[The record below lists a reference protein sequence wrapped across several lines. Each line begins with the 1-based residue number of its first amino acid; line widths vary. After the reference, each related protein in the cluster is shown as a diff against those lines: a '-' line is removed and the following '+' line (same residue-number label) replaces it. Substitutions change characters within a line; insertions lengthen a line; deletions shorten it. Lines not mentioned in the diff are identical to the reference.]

1 MSSQTVTPQKPNR
14 RTRRQQ
20 QKKSAGS
27 TSSQIP
33 SLQDAE
39 LSTAT
44 NPEKQLEQP
53 TRILRRGEM
62 ETLPGPTPAAN
73 IQLPPH
79 TPPRPRS
86 MYEGSTDKQHT
97 NTESAPNMSQNR
109 KKNSKTH
116 GRKQSGSASPMP
128 ASKDNLASASRN
140 QSLTPTRGNET
151 PIKAYAGPTF
161 HASPAAS
168 SLPMP
173 KFFSKSVPNVDKTSS
188 LKSMMEQEA
197 PETASES
204 EGSPFRENT
213 QPVHD
218 HRTREASPLDIFFRA
233 DEKAKAKARPLQ
245 ESALKSSDG
254 QSILSASPSGLQTPN
269 RHHSRHPTNGSV
281 GGMFPLEMDGA
292 APDMASNSTISG
304 NGSYHYEPAIHNS
317 PSMAEHDITE
327 EQRRAK
333 TAALKQ
339 LLYATRPPLPHN
351 GSAGQRPP
359 SSSLRQ
365 ELTMPSSP
373 GAPNPPPVPVSPT
386 PSRVQ
391 SSHMTSRIQHHPN
404 GFVSP
409 YSQSTPP
416 RAQSQGSNSTSTGET
431 GNKKALE
438 DELRRIL
445 KLEVIGGDGVP
456 GVRSK
461 GAISHG
467 PS

>member
-1 MSSQTVTPQKPNR
+1 MSSQTVTPQKSNR
-14 RTRRQQ
+14 RSRRQQ

-27 TSSQIP
+27 ISSQIP
-33 SLQDAE
+33 SLQDGE
-39 LSTAT
+39 LSTDT

-53 TRILRRGEM
+53 TRILRRGDL
-62 ETLPGPTPAAN
+62 ETLPSPTPAVN
-73 IQLPPH
+73 LQLPPH

-86 MYEGSTDKQHT
+86 MYEGSTVKQHT
-97 NTESAPNMSQNR
+97 NNGSAPDMSQNR
-109 KKNSKTH
+109 KKNSKAH
-116 GRKQSGSASPMP
+116 DRKQSGSASPMP
-128 ASKDNLASASRN
+128 ASNSNSASASRN

-151 PIKAYAGPTF
+151 PVKAYAGPTF

-173 KFFSKSVPNVDKTSS
+173 KFFSKSMPNVDKTSS

-218 HRTREASPLDIFFRA
+218 HRSREASPLDIFFRA

-254 QSILSASPSGLQTPN
+254 QSILSASPSGLHTPN
-269 RHHSRHPTNGSV
+269 RHHSRHPTDGSV
-281 GGMFPLEMDGA
+281 GGMFPLEMDGV
-292 APDMASNSTISG
+292 APDMASNCTISG
-304 NGSYHYEPAIHNS
+304 KGSHHYEPAIHNS
-317 PSMAEHDITE
+317 STMAEPDLTE

-339 LLYATRPPLPHN
+339 LLYSTRPPLPHN

-373 GAPNPPPVPVSPT
+373 GVLNPPRGPPSPT
-386 PSRVQ
+386 PFRVQ
-391 SSHMTSRIQHHPN
+391 NSHISPRTQHHPN
-404 GFVSP
+404 GYVSP
-409 YSQSTPP
+409 YSHITPP
-416 RAQSQGSNSTSTGET
+416 RAQSQGSNSTPINDN
-431 GNKKALE
+431 GNNKSLE
-438 DELRRIL
+438 DDLRRIL
-445 KLEVIGGDGVP
+445 KLEVRGGDGVP
-456 GVRSK
+456 HVSSK
-461 GAISHG
+461 GAVPHG

>member
-14 RTRRQQ
+14 RSRRQQ
-20 QKKSAGS
+20 QKKPAGS
-27 TSSQIP
+27 FSSQIP
-33 SLQDAE
+33 FSQDAE
-39 LSTAT
+39 LSTDAT
-44 NPEKQLEQP
+44 PEQQLEQP
-53 TRILRRGEM
+53 TRILRRGEL
-62 ETLPGPTPAAN
+62 ENPPSPTPAAN
-73 IQLPPH
+73 LQLPPH

-86 MYEGSTDKQHT
+86 MYEGSTVKQHT
-97 NTESAPNMSQNR
+97 YNQSAPDMSQNR
-109 KKNSKTH
+109 KKSSKAH

-128 ASKDNLASASRN
+128 ASNSNVASASRN

-151 PIKAYAGPTF
+151 PVKAYAGPTF

-173 KFFSKSVPNVDKTSS
+173 KFFSKSMPNVDKTSS

-213 QPVHD
+213 QPVHN
-218 HRTREASPLDIFFRA
+218 HGTREASPLDIFFRA

-245 ESALKSSDG
+245 ESAVKSSDG
-254 QSILSASPSGLQTPN
+254 QSILTASPSGLQTPN
-269 RHHSRHPTNGSV
+269 RHHSRHPTDGSV

-292 APDMASNSTISG
+292 APDVASNSTISG
-304 NGSYHYEPAIHNS
+304 NGSHHYEPAIHTS
-317 PSMAEHDITE
+317 SSMAEPDLTE

-339 LLYATRPPLPHN
+339 LLYSTRTPLPHN

-373 GAPNPPPVPVSPT
+373 GVLDPPPVPSTPT

-391 SSHMTSRIQHHPN
+391 NPHMSSRTQHHPN
-404 GFVSP
+404 GYVSP
-409 YSQSTPP
+409 YSQFTPT
-416 RAQSQGSNSTSTGET
+416 RAQSQGSNTTPTSDI
-431 GNKKALE
+431 GNKKSLE
-438 DELRRIL
+438 DDLRRIL
-445 KLEVIGGDGVP
+445 KLEILGGDGVP
-456 GVRSK
+456 CVRSK
-461 GAISHG
+461 GALPNG
-467 PS
+467 PA

>member
-1 MSSQTVTPQKPNR
+1 MSSQTVTPQKHNR
-14 RTRRQQ
+14 RSRRQQ
-20 QKKSAGS
+20 QKRSAGS
-27 TSSQIP
+27 ISSQVP
-33 SLQDAE
+33 SSQDAE
-39 LSTAT
+39 LSTDT
-44 NPEKQLEQP
+44 NPEKQLEQR
-53 TRILRRGEM
+53 TRILRRGDL
-62 ETLPGPTPAAN
+62 ETLPTPNPAVN
-73 IQLPPH
+73 LQLPPH

-86 MYEGSTDKQHT
+86 MYEGSTVKQHT
-97 NTESAPNMSQNR
+97 NNESAPDMSQNR
-109 KKNSKTH
+109 KRNSKAH
-116 GRKQSGSASPMP
+116 GRKQSGAASPMP
-128 ASKDNLASASRN
+128 ASNSNLASASRN

-151 PIKAYAGPTF
+151 PVKAYAGPTF

-173 KFFSKSVPNVDKTSS
+173 KFFSKSMPNVDKTSS

-197 PETASES
+197 PETTSES
-204 EGSPFRENT
+204 DGSPFRENT

-254 QSILSASPSGLQTPN
+254 QSMLSASPAGLPTPN
-269 RHHSRHPTNGSV
+269 RHHSRHPTDGSV

-292 APDMASNSTISG
+292 TPDMASDSAISG
-304 NGSYHYEPAIHNS
+304 NGSHRYEPAIYNS
-317 PSMAEHDITE
+317 SSMAELDITE

-339 LLYATRPPLPHN
+339 LLYSTRTPLPHN

-373 GAPNPPPVPVSPT
+373 GVPNPPPVPPSPT

-391 SSHMTSRIQHHPN
+391 NPHMSSRTQHHPN
-404 GFVSP
+404 GCVSP
-409 YSQSTPP
+409 YSQFTPP
-416 RAQSQGSNSTSTGET
+416 RAQSQGSNFTPISDN
-431 GNKKALE
+431 GNKKSLE
-438 DELRRIL
+438 DDLRRIL
-445 KLEVIGGDGVP
+445 KLEILGGDGVP
-456 GVRSK
+456 RVRSK
-461 GAISHG
+461 GALSHG

>member
-1 MSSQTVTPQKPNR
+1 MSSQTVTPQKHNR
-14 RTRRQQ
+14 RSRRQQ

-27 TSSQIP
+27 ISSQIP
-33 SLQDAE
+33 SSQDAE
-39 LSTAT
+39 LSTDT

-53 TRILRRGEM
+53 TRILRRGDLD
-62 ETLPGPTPAAN
+62 TLPSPTPSVN
-73 IQLPPH
+73 LQLPPH

-86 MYEGSTDKQHT
+86 MYEGSTVKQHT
-97 NTESAPNMSQNR
+97 NNESAPDMSQNR
-109 KKNSKTH
+109 KKNSKAH

-128 ASKDNLASASRN
+128 ASNNNLASASRN

-151 PIKAYAGPTF
+151 PVKAYAGPTF

-173 KFFSKSVPNVDKTSS
+173 KFFSKSMPNVDKTSS

-245 ESALKSSDG
+245 ESALKSFDG
-254 QSILSASPSGLQTPN
+254 QSTPSASPSGLQTPN
-269 RHHSRHPTNGSV
+269 RHHSRHPTDGSV

-292 APDMASNSTISG
+292 APDTASDSTISG
-304 NGSYHYEPAIHNS
+304 NGSHHYEPAIHNS
-317 PSMAEHDITE
+317 SSMAEPDLTE

-339 LLYATRPPLPHN
+339 LLYSTRTSLPHN

-373 GAPNPPPVPVSPT
+373 GVPDSPAVPPSPT

-391 SSHMTSRIQHHPN
+391 NPHISSRTQHHPN
-404 GFVSP
+404 GYVSP

-416 RAQSQGSNSTSTGET
+416 RVQFPGSNSTPISGN
-431 GNKKALE
+431 GNKKSLE
-438 DELRRIL
+438 DDLRRIL
-445 KLEVIGGDGVP
+445 KLETLGGDGVP
-456 GVRSK
+456 RVRSK
-461 GAISHG
+461 GALPHG

>member
-1 MSSQTVTPQKPNR
+1 MSSHTVTPQKPNR
-14 RTRRQQ
+14 RSRRQQ

-27 TSSQIP
+27 ISSQIP
-33 SLQDAE
+33 YPQDGD
-39 LSTAT
+39 LSTDT

-53 TRILRRGEM
+53 TRILRRGDL
-62 ETLPGPTPAAN
+62 ETLPSPTPAMN
-73 IQLPPH
+73 LQLPPH

-86 MYEGSTDKQHT
+86 MYEGSTVKQHK
-97 NTESAPNMSQNR
+97 NNESGPDVSQNR
-109 KKNSKTH
+109 KKNSKAH

-128 ASKDNLASASRN
+128 ASNSNSASASRN

-151 PIKAYAGPTF
+151 PVKAYAGPTF

-173 KFFSKSVPNVDKTSS
+173 KFFSKSMPNVDKASS

-233 DEKAKAKARPLQ
+233 DEKAKAKARSLQ
-245 ESALKSSDG
+245 ESAPKSCDG
-254 QSILSASPSGLQTPN
+254 QSKLSASPSGLQTHN
-269 RHHSRHPTNGSV
+269 RHHSRHPTDGSV

-292 APDMASNSTISG
+292 APDMASNPTIFG
-304 NGSYHYEPAIHNS
+304 KGSHHYEPAIHNS
-317 PSMAEHDITE
+317 STMAEPDLTE

-339 LLYATRPPLPHN
+339 LLYSTRPPLPHN

-373 GAPNPPPVPVSPT
+373 GVPNPPRVPPSPT
-386 PSRVQ
+386 PFRVQ
-391 SSHMTSRIQHHPN
+391 NSHMSPRTQHHPN
-404 GFVSP
+404 GYVSP
-409 YSQSTPP
+409 YSHITPP
-416 RAQSQGSNSTSTGET
+416 RAQSQGSSSTPIDDN
-431 GNKKALE
+431 GNNKSLE
-438 DELRRIL
+438 DDLRRIL
-445 KLEVIGGDGVP
+445 KLEVRGGDGVP
-456 GVRSK
+456 HVRSK
-461 GAISHG
+461 VAVPHG